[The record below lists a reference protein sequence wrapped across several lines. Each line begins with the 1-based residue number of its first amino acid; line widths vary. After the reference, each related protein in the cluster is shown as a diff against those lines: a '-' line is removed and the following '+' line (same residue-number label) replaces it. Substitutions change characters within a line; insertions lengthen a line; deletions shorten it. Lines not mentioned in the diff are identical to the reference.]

1 MEPKEL
7 VILGLQVSIWA
18 TVFGFGLS
26 AKAGD
31 LSYLFRHT
39 NLLARSIVA
48 MLVVMPVVAIILAR
62 VFKFE
67 PGVEVAM
74 VALALSPIPPL
85 LPNKETKAGGSGA
98 FAVGLLAILGL
109 VSIFTVPASLE
120 FLENLSGRPLTISRA
135 AIAGVILKGIIAPL
149 LLGMALAL
157 LLPSLAD
164 RLAGPVSKLAKLL
177 LLLAVIP
184 LLVAAFPALLS
195 LATSTTLLAI
205 FLFTV
210 IGLFVGHQMGGPDPD
225 QSVVLALS
233 TASRHPMIAFSIA
246 SANFPDVR
254 FGGIILLFLLVNALL
269 CIPYLAW
276 QRKLHPVS
284 ALAVGPKHA

>member
-31 LSYLFRHT
+31 LSYLFRHP
-39 NLLARSIVA
+39 NLLARSVVA

-62 VFKFE
+62 LFRFD
-67 PGVEVAM
+67 PGVEIVM
-74 VALALSPIPPL
+74 VALALSPVPPL

-120 FLENLSGRPLTISRA
+120 FLERLAGRPLTISRA
-135 AIAGVILKGIIAPL
+135 AIAGVILKGILAPL
-149 LLGMALAL
+149 VLGLAISALVPALA
-157 LLPSLAD
+157 D
-164 RLAGPVSKLAKLL
+164 KLAGPVSKAAKLL
-177 LLLAVIP
+177 LLLAVLP
-184 LLVAAFPALLS
+184 LLIVTFPALLS

-205 FLFTV
+205 LLFTA
-210 IGLFVGHQMGGPDPD
+210 IGLFVGHRMGGPDPD

-246 SANFPDVR
+246 SVNFPDLQ

-269 CIPYLAW
+269 CVPYLAW
-276 QRKLHPVS
+276 QRRHHPVS
-284 ALAVGPKHA
+284 TVAVGPKHA

>member
-62 VFKFE
+62 VFRFE
-67 PGVEVAM
+67 PGVEIAM
-74 VALALSPIPPL
+74 VALALSPVPPL
-85 LPNKETKAGGSGA
+85 LPNKETKSGGSGA

-120 FLENLSGRPLTISRA
+120 FLEGMAGRPLTISRS

-149 LLGMALAL
+149 LLGLAITVLDEHGQERERVEMRALSSAQRAL
-157 LLPSLAD
+157 GQIGNRLIDLAPAPSLVGVVSFNHDQTAELRLECREVRASGAWPGPRHRVGRAVATVD
-164 RLAGPVSKLAKLL
+164 RDRIDRVGSK
-177 LLLAVIP
+177 P
-184 LLVAAFPALLS
+184 ESP
-195 LATSTTLLAI
+195 
-205 FLFTV
+205 
-210 IGLFVGHQMGGPDPD
+210 QEPR
-225 QSVVLALS
+225 
-233 TASRHPMIAFSIA
+233 RH
-246 SANFPDVR
+246 DR
-254 FGGIILLFLLVNALL
+254 
-269 CIPYLAW
+269 
-276 QRKLHPVS
+276 
-284 ALAVGPKHA
+284 

>member
-26 AKAGD
+26 ARAGD
-31 LSYLFRHT
+31 VTYLFRHT

-62 VFKFE
+62 VFRFE
-67 PGVEVAM
+67 PGVEIAM
-74 VALALSPIPPL
+74 VALALSPVPPL
-85 LPNKETKAGGSGA
+85 LPNKETKSGGSGA

-120 FLENLSGRPLTISRA
+120 FLGRLAGSPLTISRA
-135 AIAGVILKGIIAPL
+135 AIAGVILKGIVAPL
-149 LLGMALAL
+149 VLGIAISALVPALA
-157 LLPSLAD
+157 D
-164 RLAGPVSKLAKLL
+164 KLAGPVSKAAKLL
-177 LLLAVIP
+177 LLLAVLP
-184 LLVAAFPALLS
+184 LLIATFPALLS

-205 FLFTV
+205 LLFTA
-210 IGLFVGHQMGGPDPD
+210 IGLFVGHRMGGPDPD

-246 SANFPDVR
+246 SANFPDLQ

-269 CIPYLAW
+269 CVPYLAW
-276 QRKLHPVS
+276 QRKHHAVGTI
-284 ALAVGPKHA
+284 AVGPKHA